1 MAKRKFI
8 DQLGAGEKIAD
19 LFSIKNKQPLKQYK
33 NGFMFS
39 FELSDKTG
47 EIEAKYWGGD
57 EKNIVQKQ
65 YDGFK
70 AGDVV
75 YISGSTGEYQNKLV
89 ISINNKGVIKKIDE
103 YNSEDYIPKT
113 KKDIQNMFED
123 ITEVVVSLDDDNL
136 RHLLQSFLSDSEFVL
151 KFKRAPAALYI
162 HHAYLGGLLEHTLN
176 VVKLCETICQIYPQL
191 DRNLTISGAIL
202 HDIGKIKAFDITTN
216 IRISEEGLLLGH
228 VTLGTNMVLERLS
241 RINKFPNNLKDKLL
255 HILLSHHG
263 KLEYG
268 SPIEPLFA
276 EAWAVHSADEYDSR
290 LSRSIK
296 TKENAK
302 TKSDDFYIYDK
313 IHGKAYLK

>member
-1 MAKRKFI
+1 MGKRKFI
-8 DQLGAGEKIAD
+8 DQLESGENVTD
-19 LFSIKNKQPLKQYK
+19 LFSVKNKQSLKQYK

-89 ISINNKGVIKKIDE
+89 ISINNKGVIKKIGE
-103 YNSEDYIPKT
+103 YNSDDYIPKT

-136 RHLLQSFLSDSEFVL
+136 RHLLQSFLSDSEFAL

-228 VTLGTNMVLERLS
+228 VALGTNMVLERLS
-241 RINKFPNNLKDKLL
+241 QVNNFPNNLKDKLL

-302 TKSDDFYIYDK
+302 TKSDDFYVYDK